1 MVSSGAHF
9 HPNSWLVTA
18 GTSINVKSKLTNF
31 HSVFI
36 SILKT
41 DTIIF
46 PSPSRKVRCPINKSS
61 LHATFFFHNFCHK
74 HKDIIVYTVICL
86 VSITLRD
93 WKDKHYVYLIHWLI
107 ACYLTL
113 CLAQRVLINIIQIN
127 EQGKSWPEMGLY
139 FGTKFSPLGPT

>member
-1 MVSSGAHF
+1 MLVIQQHRGLSYSYVLWLPLWNLFLTASSLGPSTHGQF
-9 HPNSWLVTA
+9 RGTLSSKFLISNSWY
-18 GTSINVKSKLTNF
+18 IYKCKSKLTNF

-93 WKDKHYVYLIHWLI
+93 WKDKHYVYLIH
-107 ACYLTL
+107 
-113 CLAQRVLINIIQIN
+113 
-127 EQGKSWPEMGLY
+127 
-139 FGTKFSPLGPT
+139 